1 MKKLIITALV
11 VLLAL
16 GGFKLVFIEPDTPHT
31 FEVTV
36 PSFNDVVAFFDEVG
50 AAAEEVSRD
59 FSVSPKETADQ
70 AAACS
75 YVRN

>member
-1 MKKLIITALV
+1 MKKIIITALV

-59 FSVSPKETADQ
+59 FSVSPKETAAQTDGS
-70 AAACS
+70 A
-75 YVRN
+75 YFWN

>member
-36 PSFNDVVAFFDEVG
+36 PSFNDVTDFFDTVG
-50 AAAEEVSRD
+50 DAAKEVSRD
-59 FSVSPKETADQ
+59 FSVSPKETAAQTDGS
-70 AAACS
+70 A
-75 YVRN
+75 YFWN